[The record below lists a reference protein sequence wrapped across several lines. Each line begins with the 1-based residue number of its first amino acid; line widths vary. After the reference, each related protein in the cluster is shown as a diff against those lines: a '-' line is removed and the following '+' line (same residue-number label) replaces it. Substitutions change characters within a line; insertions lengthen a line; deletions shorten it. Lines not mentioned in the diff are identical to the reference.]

1 MNFAN
6 LIIGLD
12 SETDTPAPPT
22 DTPTATNTPVPPTNT
37 PVPANARDVSNISLS
52 SNQAG
57 VLAVT
62 WNAPSETPRD
72 YRVAWA
78 KVGENFRTWSD
89 TSVNAFPTSN
99 SYTITG
105 LEGGQRYKVLIR
117 ARYHSGG
124 PGPWSNEHEPMW
136 RDEADYFIRGSN
148 RLTQVAEKVYQIWS
162 ASVDGEA
169 QIFIAFRGVK
179 AAPTGPADLILYISS
194 ILAGYLTVAYRRKP
208 PQPASNRGYFICPAA
223 SQNRS
228 TWLLERRFW
237 RDPAKSYGKCC
248 FPGASTKYQMLA
260 GIWLSESMK
269 RSATSAVVS

>member
-1 MNFAN
+1 MNAVVVNFAN

-12 SETDTPAPPT
+12 SETDTLIPPSNT
-22 DTPTATNTPVPPTNT
+22 LTPTNSPVPLTETPTATNTPVPPTNT

-105 LEGGQRYKVLIR
+105 LEGGQRYKVLVR
-117 ARYHSGG
+117 AHYHSGG
-124 PGPWSNEHEPMW
+124 PGPWSNEHE
-136 RDEADYFIRGSN
+136 AD
-148 RLTQVAEKVYQIWS
+148 VA
-162 ASVDGEA
+162 G
-169 QIFIAFRGVK
+169 
-179 AAPTGPADLILYISS
+179 
-194 ILAGYLTVAYRRKP
+194 
-208 PQPASNRGYFICPAA
+208 
-223 SQNRS
+223 
-228 TWLLERRFW
+228 
-237 RDPAKSYGKCC
+237 
-248 FPGASTKYQMLA
+248 
-260 GIWLSESMK
+260 
-269 RSATSAVVS
+269 